1 MIIILL
7 SFLALCLYGIKTNR
21 VDSQPLELNQSIALR
36 GICAVEIM
44 IGHVGLMTGSR
55 VLYPNRKAGILFVG
69 IFFMLSGYGVAY
81 GVLNKSGYLKNFL
94 ARRIWRLLLP
104 VYSAYVIYEV
114 ILIAVCKEAEWTA
127 IFDIH
132 MFFGSIN
139 WYVWEQMAFYAVF
152 WGLYKICPD
161 KTNILLVVLSVVF
174 VGSAYVAGVE
184 NPCYGSTLCFS
195 LGLLY
200 YKYERKATQVIKKQ
214 FVLFIII
221 CTVTLVLSMATFFIL
236 GDRSIL
242 GNPVARNIASVSFCV
257 GVLMLLSKY
266 IVKNRIS
273 YFLGKCSYEIFIVH
287 PFVLTLFTKVEFA
300 SSLFYSVASIGVS
313 MGSAV
318 ALHFIVVW
326 IMNLVERMFY
336 ENHINRTGLSL

>member
-21 VDSQPLELNQSIALR
+21 VNSQPLELNQSIALR

-132 MFFGSIN
+132 MFCGSIN
-139 WYVWEQMAFYAVF
+139 WYVWEQMAFYVVF
-152 WGLYKICPD
+152 WVLYKICPD
-161 KTNILLVVLSVVF
+161 KTNIL
-174 VGSAYVAGVE
+174 
-184 NPCYGSTLCFS
+184 
-195 LGLLY
+195 
-200 YKYERKATQVIKKQ
+200 
-214 FVLFIII
+214 
-221 CTVTLVLSMATFFIL
+221 M
-236 GDRSIL
+236 
-242 GNPVARNIASVSFCV
+242 
-257 GVLMLLSKY
+257 GVL
-266 IVKNRIS
+266 
-273 YFLGKCSYEIFIVH
+273 
-287 PFVLTLFTKVEFA
+287 
-300 SSLFYSVASIGVS
+300 
-313 MGSAV
+313 
-318 ALHFIVVW
+318 
-326 IMNLVERMFY
+326 
-336 ENHINRTGLSL
+336 